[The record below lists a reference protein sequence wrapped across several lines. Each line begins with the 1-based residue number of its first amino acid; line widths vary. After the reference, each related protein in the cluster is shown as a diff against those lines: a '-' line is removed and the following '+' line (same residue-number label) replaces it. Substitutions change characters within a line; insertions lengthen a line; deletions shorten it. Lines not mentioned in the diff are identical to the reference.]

1 MGQLTKE
8 LMSISVTVTTFL
20 NRLKS
25 PRVGAASLLALALS
39 TQAFAQSPWENAVNV
54 LQGSFSGPIARGLS
68 IVSIVVGG
76 LTFAFG
82 EGDSKRMLAGI
93 VFGVGMA
100 IGSVTFLTWLFPG

>member
-8 LMSISVTVTTFL
+8 LMSISFPKSL
-20 NRLKS
+20 NSLKS
-25 PRVGAASLLALALS
+25 ARIQVAALLALALS
-39 TQAFAQSPWENAVNV
+39 TPVLAQSPWENAVSV
-54 LQGSFSGPIARGLS
+54 LQNSFAGPIARGLS